1 MPEGKYTMLKPTN
14 GRPHFESYKSGAHYY
29 VYGPSNC
36 VSKYKKISGT
46 IILPS
51 SIRLVGTGSGRNAV
65 ISLGLTTFGDD
76 GIDIGLRN
84 RGLNGGGDSG
94 AGWHPY
100 CIEVR
105 ADIGHYY
112 DGSMDDDKD
121 SKKTDYR
128 APSTAKKAKFEIEPS
143 TDGRSI
149 RFALTWLDGNNNP
162 VGKAFNEVI
171 RMAKAYRWE
180 NFLRFASLV
189 PWPSTTAINDS
200 TYMLGGE
207 FANLKIGNE
216 NWGISTAQVS
226 NAWIISHPKCQ
237 LPDGYWATGEQFR
250 IDHWA

>member
-14 GRPHFESYKSGAHYY
+14 GRPIFESYDRGAHYY
-29 VYGPSNC
+29 AYGPSNC

-51 SIRLVGTGSGRNAV
+51 SIRLVGTGNGRNAF
-65 ISLGLTTFGDD
+65 ISLGLATIGDQ

-84 RGLNGGGDSG
+84 RGLDGGGNSG
-94 AGWHPY
+94 YGWHPY
-100 CIEVR
+100 CIEVK
-105 ADIGHYY
+105 ADVGHYY
-112 DGSMDDDKD
+112 DGMRNSSFPVKADH
-121 SKKTDYR
+121 R

-162 VGKAFNEVI
+162 VGKAFNETI
-171 RMAKAYRWE
+171 GMAKAYRWE

-189 PWPSTTAINDS
+189 PWPSTTATNDS

-226 NAWIISHPKCQ
+226 NAWIINHPKCQ